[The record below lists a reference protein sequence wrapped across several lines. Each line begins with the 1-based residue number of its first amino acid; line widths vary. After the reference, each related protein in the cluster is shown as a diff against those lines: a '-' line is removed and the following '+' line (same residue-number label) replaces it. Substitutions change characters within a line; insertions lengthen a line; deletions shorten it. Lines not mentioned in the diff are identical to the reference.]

1 MKIPM
6 KRTLSLA
13 LLTGLFALSGIAW
26 CSVANE
32 DNTDDAI
39 VQTIND
45 TGDKTAKVPADGGG
59 ERAGAIS
66 KLTDAEHGDGGG
78 ESSGEGDA
86 ETTSPPA
93 LDASGDATREDAADE
108 GGDVG
113 AKATAAE
120 TGDKKT
126 EDQNTQEK
134 STQTDDFADDKIN
147 INTASAEDMVSALKG
162 IGPKKAQAI
171 IDYREAK
178 GPFTQVDQLTEVK
191 GIGPST
197 LSHIKE
203 LIVLE

>member
-26 CSVANE
+26 CSVANG
-32 DNTDDAI
+32 DNADDAM
-39 VQTIND
+39 VQSING

-59 ERAGAIS
+59 ERAGVIS
-66 KLTDAEHGDGGG
+66 KLTDAEQGDGS

-93 LDASGDATREDAADE
+93 LDASGDATRDGAADE
-108 GGDVG
+108 AGDAG
-113 AKATAAE
+113 ATAAE
-120 TGDKKT
+120 TGDKKN
-126 EDQNTQEK
+126 EDKNTQEK

-147 INTASAEDMVSALKG
+147 INTASAEDMVNALKG